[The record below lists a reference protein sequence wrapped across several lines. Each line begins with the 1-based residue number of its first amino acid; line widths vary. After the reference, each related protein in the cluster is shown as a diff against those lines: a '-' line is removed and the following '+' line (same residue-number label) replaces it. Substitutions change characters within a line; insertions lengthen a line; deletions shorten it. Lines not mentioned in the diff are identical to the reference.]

1 MGGKEGGF
9 GIGWSRGGVAASGCA
24 TIVVTKR
31 KNKVVADAR
40 PGMFTMGSLEGW
52 Y

>member
-31 KNKVVADAR
+31 KNKAVADAR
-40 PGMFTMGSLEGW
+40 PGILTMAILGDW
-52 Y
+52 N